1 MIRKKMGG
9 FVNISRRKAIKMIA
23 VSSAFFC
30 SGVGYVLAGK
40 PEVSDQINNIISGS
54 QAREADVFL
63 DVPEI
68 AENGNQL
75 KLHLR

>member
-1 MIRKKMGG
+1 MIRKAIGG

-40 PEVSDQINNIISGS
+40 PEVSDQISTIISGS
-54 QAREADVFL
+54 QAREVDVFL

-68 AENGNQL
+68 AENGNQV
-75 KLHLR
+75 KVAF